1 MLSSGISCVRSA
13 QAGPRHPL
21 DLSAISSP
29 SAREG
34 QSGNPRR
41 MEVKFAGKS
50 RFPSFAAGKYPV
62 LNRLR
67 RFLTANR
74 ERRSP
79 SARNPSRLY
88 EMQEHLLPMRQVW
101 SIRPSCHSVS
111 CISYAGRR
119 SRASD
124 AARTAGRATDAAQT
138 AGRASDAART
148 AGRAN
153 GRSCEYRA
161 RERPALRVPGGL
173 TRRSTRP
180 EKSPLC
186 SIRHGARR
194 GASGLSPPEGA
205 RADVDTR
212 AALGES
218 VP

>member
-124 AARTAGRATDAAQT
+124 AAQ
-138 AGRASDAART
+138 T

-173 TRRSTRP
+173 TRRSTRAG
-180 EKSPLC
+180 KSPPC

>member
-79 SARNPSRLY
+79 SARNASRLY

-124 AARTAGRATDAAQT
+124 AAQ
-138 AGRASDAART
+138 T

>member
-79 SARNPSRLY
+79 SARNASRLY

-124 AARTAGRATDAAQT
+124 AAQ
-138 AGRASDAART
+138 T

-173 TRRSTRP
+173 TRRSTRAG
-180 EKSPLC
+180 KSPPC

>member
-1 MLSSGISCVRSA
+1 
-13 QAGPRHPL
+13 
-21 DLSAISSP
+21 
-29 SAREG
+29 
-34 QSGNPRR
+34 

-124 AARTAGRATDAAQT
+124 AAQTAGRATDAARTAGRATDAAQTAGRASDAART

-173 TRRSTRP
+173 TRRSTRAG
-180 EKSPLC
+180 KSPPC

>member
-124 AARTAGRATDAAQT
+124 AARTAGRA
-138 AGRASDAART
+138 
-148 AGRAN
+148 N

-173 TRRSTRP
+173 TRRSTRAG
-180 EKSPLC
+180 KSPLC